1 MKRIK
6 LSIIC
11 TAALLLALPFS
22 GCMQGTSAG
31 KEQKDTELTQQ
42 LKERE
47 TDGDRPEDD
56 KCPEDDG
63 DCPDC
68 PDCPDGKCPED
79 GDERPDCPDGKRP
92 RHKLPPWRRGKHR
105 KAVTLPCPD
114 CGDNN

>member
-11 TAALLLALPFS
+11 TAALLLALPFA
-22 GCMQGTSAG
+22 GCNMGSSADT
-31 KEQKDTELTQQ
+31 EQQNTELTQE
-42 LKERE
+42 LKERQ
-47 TDGDRPEDD
+47 TDGESPEDD
-56 KCPEDDG
+56 KCPEDG
-63 DCPDC
+63 GDC

-79 GDERPDCPDGKRP
+79 GDDCPDCPDGKSP
-92 RHKLPPWRRGKHR
+92 KHKLPPWRRGKHR